1 MDKPMRDFIR
11 LVSDMRSAQKEYFR
25 TRDRVALQNS
35 KMLEK
40 SVDAMLATLKQGN
53 IPQQL
58 YIMEQHGDNNL
69 MLDTLHGDV
78 VIR

>member
-11 LVSDMRSAQKEYFR
+11 LVSDMRAAQKEYFR
-25 TRDRVALQNS
+25 TRDKVVLQNS
-35 KMLEK
+35 KSLER
-40 SVDAMLATLKQGN
+40 SVDAKLEQFKQGYC
-53 IPQQL
+53 QQTL
-58 YIMEQHGDNNL
+58 FMEQHGDNNV

>member
-1 MDKPMRDFIR
+1 MDRMMLDFVR
-11 LVSDMRSAQKEYFR
+11 LVSEMRAVQKEYFR
-25 TRDRVALQNS
+25 THDKVVLQNS

-40 SVDAMLATLKQGN
+40 SVDAKLEQFKQGCY
-53 IPQQL
+53 QQTL
-58 YIMEQHGDNNL
+58 FMEQHGDNNV